1 VLLIVGS
8 SIFLISCD
16 EQEVNEHV
24 VEAATLE
31 VKPDV
36 IEESVEAEEVSLP
49 PKFVPK
55 PVDRFND
62 EYDVHFKKY
71 SKRYF
76 GPVMDYRWFKSQ
88 AMAESNLDPKAQS
101 PVGAKGIM
109 QIMDP
114 TYAEIQQKNKEVIG
128 NVYEARWNIHAGIYY
143 NRTLY
148 NQWTSPRPELDRLAL
163 TFASYNAGL
172 GNILKS
178 QKECNRVKH
187 KECNLWNNIKIFGP
201 VINTWKEEETIH
213 YVTKIH
219 RFMGYEGY

>member
-1 VLLIVGS
+1 MVLLVVLS
-8 SIFLISCD
+8 FFLVSCD
-16 EQEVNEHV
+16 EQSVDDY
-24 VEAATLE
+24 AMGATILE
-31 VKPDV
+31 VTPEVSKP
-36 IEESVEAEEVSLP
+36 VEAEEISLP
-49 PKFVPK
+49 PKFVYR
-55 PVDRFND
+55 PVDKFSD
-62 EYDVHFKKY
+62 KYDLHFRKY

-76 GPVMDYRWFKSQ
+76 GPTMDYRWFKSQ
-88 AMAESNLDPKAQS
+88 SMAESNLDPLAQS

-114 TYAEIQQKNKEVIG
+114 TYAEIQQKNSEIVG
-128 NVYEARWNIHAGIYY
+128 DVYDPRWNIHAGIYY

-148 NQWTSPRPELDRLAL
+148 KQWTSPRPELDRLAL
-163 TFASYNAGL
+163 MFASYNAGL

-178 QKECNRVKH
+178 QKECNRVGYQG
-187 KECNLWNNIKIFGP
+187 CNLWNNIKIFGP